1 MIRYIIKRLLMM
13 IPVVLGVAILI
24 FTIMYFTPGDP
35 AVMTL
40 SAEATA
46 EDIEAQRANLG
57 LDQPYLVQLGNF
69 LSQVFLHGDL
79 GTSYVYRIN
88 VTSELW
94 QRFPRT
100 LLIGCMSILVAVGI
114 GIPLG
119 VTAAT
124 HQNSFWDS
132 ASMVI
137 SLIATSMPAFWFGL
151 MLVLIFSVYLGVLP
165 SSGIGGIK
173 YFILPCLANC
183 AAGLAQI
190 ARNTRSSML
199 EVIRADYITTA
210 RAKGIS
216 NFKVIYKH
224 ALKNALIPVITVAGS
239 TFGSLLGGSVLIE
252 KVFAIPGIGSYVIT
266 AVGNRDYPVIRSSVI
281 MLCIAF
287 SIVMLLVDLIYA
299 FIDPR
304 IKSQYVGK
312 RRGKGAKKNV

>member
-1 MIRYIIKRLLMM
+1 MIRYIIKRLLMI

-35 AVMTL
+35 ARMTL
-40 SAEATA
+40 SSEAT
-46 EDIEAQRANLG
+46 EEEVEAQRANLG
-57 LDQPYLVQLGNF
+57 LDRPYIVQLGDF
-69 LSQVFLHGDL
+69 LSDIFIHGDF
-79 GTSYVYRIN
+79 GTSYMYNTNI
-88 VTSELW
+88 TDELW
-94 QRFPRT
+94 TRFPRT
-100 LLIGCMSILVAVGI
+100 LLIGCLSIIIAVGL
-114 GIPLG
+114 GVPLG
-119 VTAAT
+119 VTAAK
-124 HQNSFWDS
+124 HHNHFWDS

-151 MLVLIFSVYLGVLP
+151 MLVLFFSVYLGILP
-165 SSGIGGIK
+165 SSGIDGIK

-199 EVIRADYITTA
+199 EVIRSDYITTA
-210 RAKGIS
+210 RAKGLS

-224 ALKNALIPVITVAGS
+224 GLMNALIPVITVAGG

-266 AVGNRDYPVIRSSVI
+266 AVGNRDYPVIRGSVI

-287 SIVMLLVDLIYA
+287 SLVMLLVDLIYA
-299 FIDPR
+299 FVDPR
-304 IKSQYVGK
+304 IKSQYVRK
-312 RRGKGAKKNV
+312 QKGGRNK